1 MNVFFK
7 NILCLFL
14 AIFLGYFATLY
25 MGMMGIEIS
34 SQEILYASFLPVILL
49 GSVNGSLAFIFFLV
63 LIFTLQ
69 GFLKNKYWITIPL
82 IPYLIMWVSSNI
94 IEIYL
99 PTIVFLIALVLGIY
113 TRKLFQR
120 IRNKSINFQ

>member
-1 MNVFFK
+1 
-7 NILCLFL
+7 
-14 AIFLGYFATLY
+14 
-25 MGMMGIEIS
+25 
-34 SQEILYASFLPVILL
+34 
-49 GSVNGSLAFIFFLV
+49 
-63 LIFTLQ
+63 LQ

-82 IPYLIMWVSSNI
+82 IPYLIMWVSSNVV
-94 IEIYL
+94 EIYL